1 MKRTLSQR
9 VYGEI
14 DRKILKLGELLE
26 VHPEKAPEV
35 LRLSAWLVRFRK
47 DLIRNDH

>member
-1 MKRTLSQR
+1 MRKSLSQR
-9 VYGEI
+9 VIGDI

-47 DLIRNDH
+47 ELIRNDH